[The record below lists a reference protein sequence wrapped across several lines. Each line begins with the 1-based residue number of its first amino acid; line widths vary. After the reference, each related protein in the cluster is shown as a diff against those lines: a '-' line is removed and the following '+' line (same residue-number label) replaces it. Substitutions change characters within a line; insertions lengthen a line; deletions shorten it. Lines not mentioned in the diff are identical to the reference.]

1 MRNAG
6 GLLLVVAVVAL
17 AVPAPARSNL
27 VQDVRTMKA
36 LVNAAR
42 AQHGLRP
49 LRISP
54 CQGQPK
60 SAPLSAV
67 EKCTIWRRVD
77 SPATTAGAVGG
88 APVASNF
95 APTDENAPILGKTRF
110 GLLP

>member
-1 MRNAG
+1 MRNSG

-77 SPATTAGAVGG
+77 SPATTAEAVGG

-95 APTDENAPILGKTRF
+95 EPTDENAPI
-110 GLLP
+110 